1 MVDLSTRRVDF
12 CQSVR
17 VRVLTLHRSPQ
28 TAGAWPE
35 GVSVAAVE
43 RCLAVIEARDPLTLP
58 ADRAALATAQ
68 VVSVACDVEGDVVG
82 VAWRQATPE
91 GAQVDVRV
99 KPGLRRHGLGTQ
111 LLGEVAAGAAPLWAG
126 CDAAHPRVRRFLLHQ
141 GFELAGVVF
150 HQRWDGEPRD
160 VPPAF
165 ASAHLETPA
174 DLAMAVSLLRD
185 ASAGT
190 WPRPA
195 IGATEAANGRARIA
209 WHGDAP
215 AGVLLAHREADAW
228 EVDGLAV
235 LAAHRGSGVGRL
247 LAADLMR
254 FAAESGVGVTL
265 RVAQDDEAGL
275 SWSQKLGFWTYRTWA
290 MYRR

>member
-1 MVDLSTRRVDF
+1 MVDLSTRQADF
-12 CQSVR
+12 CQSLAVR
-17 VRVLTLHRSPQ
+17 VFTLHRTPEN
-28 TAGAWPE
+28 AGAWPE
-35 GVSVAAVE
+35 GVTAAAVE

-58 ADRAALATAQ
+58 ADRAALAAAL
-68 VVSVACDVEGDVVG
+68 VVAVARDDLGDVVG
-82 VAWRQATPE
+82 VAWRQSTPE

-99 KPGLRRHGLGTQ
+99 KPGLRRHGLGTE
-111 LLGEVAAGAAPLWAG
+111 LLGVVAAGATPLWAG

-141 GFELAGVVF
+141 GFTLAGVVF

-165 ASAHLETPA
+165 ASAHLETPT
-174 DLAMAVSLLRD
+174 DLGMAVSLLRD

-195 IGATEAANGRARIA
+195 IGAAEAANGRARIA
-209 WHGDAP
+209 WHGDTP
-215 AGVLLAHREADAW
+215 AGVLLAHRESDAW

-235 LAAHRGSGVGRL
+235 LPAHRSSGVGRL
-247 LAADLMR
+247 LAAELMR

-275 SWSQKLGFWTYRTWA
+275 AWSQKLGFWTYRTWA